1 MKKLLALTFA
11 FAVLIGMIGCEGGTT
26 GAPTNFAIAA
36 NTAGDQV
43 VLTWEEPTEGTPDEY
58 VVYFDGDT
66 VATVQALT
74 YTHDPAGATGD
85 YKVAA
90 KLGSDEFD
98 SDVLSTTPIHTVAT
112 DLFELNV
119 VGNSG
124 YGWSLTT
131 GAGTTYSM
139 ATDVNAASID
149 FYLSNYLA
157 DGTTLPYGIWAPDC
171 EPADP
176 GHTVTTGAWRV
187 TAIGKTL
194 ITDPQAILPLHST
207 TTYAQYCDM
216 ASFPAYIAIY
226 TVDGYYALT
235 GVAAAPN
242 AGKVQIETWFQL
254 VKGLRL
260 IAH

>member
-1 MKKLLALTFA
+1 MKKILALSFA
-11 FAVLIGMIGCEGGTT
+11 FALLIGMIGCESSST

-36 NTAGDQV
+36 NTDGDQV

-58 VVYFDGDT
+58 VVYFNDDT

-98 SDVLSTTPIHTVAT
+98 SDVLSTIPIHTSAT
-112 DLFELNV
+112 DLSELNAS
-119 VGNSG
+119 GNSG
-124 YGWSLTT
+124 YGWNATT
-131 GAGTTYSM
+131 FVGATYSM
-139 ATDVNAASID
+139 TNTANAPSVD
-149 FYLSNYLA
+149 FYLSNWDA
-157 DGTTLPYGIWAPDC
+157 NSTTLPYGIWAPDQG
-171 EPADP
+171 PTDP
-176 GHTVTTGAWRV
+176 GGVVPAGSWKA
-187 TAIGKTL
+187 TAIGNAL
-194 ITDPQAILPLHST
+194 VTDPQAILPLHST
-207 TTYAQYCDM
+207 TTYSQYCDM
-216 ASFPAYIAIY
+216 ASYPAYVAIF

-242 AGKVQIETWFQL
+242 AGVVQIETWFQS